1 MRRSHHRPQVS
12 GLASQRA
19 CLAALDALRQA
30 SFTQYRWCLRLRASG
45 WNMSLQHR
53 HLREAV
59 ELIGRR
65 KMHRQ
70 PTAFSHRLGRKS
82 SPRPPHEE
90 DREEDPEEDAGRRVF
105 LEVFEEDPTQAPS
118 DVQVAHFIG
127 FL

>member
-1 MRRSHHRPQVS
+1 
-12 GLASQRA
+12 
-19 CLAALDALRQA
+19 
-30 SFTQYRWCLRLRASG
+30 
-45 WNMSLQHR
+45 MSLQHK

-59 ELIGRR
+59 ELIGGR

-70 PTAFSHRLGRKS
+70 QPFPATVSEENP
-82 SPRPPHEE
+82 PRPPHEE
-90 DREEDPEEDAGRRVF
+90 DLEEDAGRRVL